1 MSLISASL
9 RLIVTIA
16 HAAVPVYIFIMMFK
30 ADNPQEVILGGIFLL
45 AALYLYGLVTA
56 LLYSG
61 PAATSLVD
69 FLLYPRRFLKKAP
82 PILSHQQG
90 LITRRRF
97 EEAELELL
105 EVRQNHKDSPETAL
119 MLADLHALE
128 FHDLESAIRDCLFY
142 FKHRSWRYNELNL
155 PIVLRYA
162 DWQTQLGR
170 PEQALSRLEKEAKLV
185 FYPQGEKKTLLL
197 RAESLREQFAK
208 E

>member
-1 MSLISASL
+1 MSLISVSL
-9 RLIVTIA
+9 RIIVTIL
-16 HAAVPVYIFIMMFK
+16 HAALPVYIFIQMFK
-30 ADNPQEVILGGIFLL
+30 ADNPLEVILGGFFLL

-61 PAATSLVD
+61 PAAASLID

-90 LITRRRF
+90 LIARRRF

-105 EVRQNHKDSPETAL
+105 KVRQNHKGSPEITL

-128 FHDLESAIRDCLFY
+128 FHDLESALNDCLFY
-142 FKHRSWRYNELNL
+142 FKHRPWRYNELNL

-162 DWQTQLGR
+162 DWQIQLGR
-170 PEQALSRLEKEAKLV
+170 PEEALSLLEKEAKIF
-185 FYPQGEKKTLLL
+185 FYPQGEKKTLRA
-197 RAESLREQFAK
+197 RAESLRQQFAK